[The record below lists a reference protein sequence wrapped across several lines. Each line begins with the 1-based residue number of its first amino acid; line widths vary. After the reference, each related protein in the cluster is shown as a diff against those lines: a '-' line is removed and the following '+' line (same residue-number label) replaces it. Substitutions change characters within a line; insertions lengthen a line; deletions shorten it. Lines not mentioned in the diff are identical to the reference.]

1 MDVTLDRFGRI
12 LLPKPLRDRLGLLPG
27 ARLRV
32 EVSGE
37 GIGLRLVERESIL
50 EIRDG
55 VLVYQGRMIED
66 GAAVLRDVREERI
79 RRSGGLP

>member
-32 EVSGE
+32 EVSGDR
-37 GIGLRLVERESIL
+37 IGLRLVERESIL